1 MSRQKIPFV
10 VKLVNLKNRFSGF
23 FLISMSEKLKLRT
36 QCIFIDSKK
45 WSLDSI
51 DIEKALKFDVSSD
64 LIEKGGDNLFMRN
77 SSEILSLLFPML

>member
-1 MSRQKIPFV
+1 
-10 VKLVNLKNRFSGF
+10 
-23 FLISMSEKLKLRT
+23 MSEKLKLRT